1 MTEPDEPERL
11 FLPDI
16 AKMAGVSYSTIKT
29 YYLRGQARFP
39 EPEIQ
44 RVQAAGEPYRTR
56 PWWRRDVIEAWLA
69 QRPGKGNYH
78 RDGISRGPYVTAY
91 PVRAVCPTC
100 LTSRPAS
107 VTGKIRRHNSCPG
120 GGMAAAS

>member
-1 MTEPDEPERL
+1 MKTPEPADLADPEPERL

-44 RVQAAGEPYRTR
+44 RVQAVGEPYRTR
-56 PWWRRDVIEAWLA
+56 PWWRREVIEAWIA
-69 QRPGKGNYH
+69 QRPA
-78 RDGISRGPYVTAY
+78 RATTTA
-91 PVRAVCPTC
+91 TE
-100 LTSRPAS
+100 SPAAH
-107 VTGKIRRHNSCPG
+107 T
-120 GGMAAAS
+120 